1 MYSYGSVKKMKT
13 FALILS
19 CLLVL
24 NSGNTVLA
32 ASTGNNKLVK
42 STTFNCLTRGSRVN
56 VTIKTNQTYSATS
69 TVQKVEGG
77 NYQTVGLAYRF
88 KTGGLKGQSIVRQ
101 KGGIYLVA
109 TKSEARAAELA
120 TFDAALSCTK
130 K

>member
-1 MYSYGSVKKMKT
+1 MKVSP
-13 FALILS
+13 LILG

-24 NSGNTVLA
+24 NVASTVWA
-32 ASTGNNKLVK
+32 ASAGNNKSAK
-42 STTFNCLTRGSRVN
+42 STTFDCLTRGSRVS
-56 VTIKTNQTYSATS
+56 VTLKTNQTYSATS
-69 TVQKVEGG
+69 TLNKVENG
-77 NYQTVGLAYRF
+77 NYKIVGLAYRF
-88 KTGGLKGQSIVRQ
+88 RTGGLKGQSIVRQ

>member
-1 MYSYGSVKKMKT
+1 MKT
-13 FALILS
+13 AALILS

-24 NSGNTVLA
+24 NTSTTVLA
-32 ASTGNNKLVK
+32 AGTGKNKPAK
-42 STTFNCLTRGSRVN
+42 SATFNCLTRGSRVN
-56 VTIKTNQTYSATS
+56 VMIKANQTYSATS
-69 TVQKVEGG
+69 TLHKVEGG
-77 NYQTVGLAYRF
+77 NYQIVGLAYRF
-88 KTGGLKGQSIVRQ
+88 RTGGLKGQSIIKQ

>member
-1 MYSYGSVKKMKT
+1 MYHYSLVKKMKKS
-13 FALILS
+13 ALILN
-19 CLLVL
+19 CLLFL
-24 NSGNTVLA
+24 TINTPAWAAAGNSKSA
-32 ASTGNNKLVK
+32 KLP
-42 STTFNCLTRGSRVN
+42 TFDCLTRGSRVN
-56 VTIKTNQTYSATS
+56 VTLKAKQTYSATS

>member
-1 MYSYGSVKKMKT
+1 MKT
-13 FALILS
+13 SALMLI

-24 NSGNTVLA
+24 NTGTTVLA
-32 ASTGNNKLVK
+32 ASANNNKPAK
-42 STTFNCLTRGSRVN
+42 SITFNCLTRGSRVN
-56 VTIKTNQTYSATS
+56 LTIKANQTYSATS

-88 KTGGLKGQSIVRQ
+88 KTGGLKGQSIVKQ

>member
-1 MYSYGSVKKMKT
+1 MKKS
-13 FALILS
+13 ALILI
-19 CLLVL
+19 CLLAFTI
-24 NSGNTVLA
+24 STKAFA
-32 ASTGNNKLVK
+32 ASADNKPAK

-56 VTIKTNQTYSATS
+56 VTLKAKQTYSATS

-109 TKSEARAAELA
+109 TKSEARATELA
-120 TFDAALSCTK
+120 TFDAALSCTRK
-130 K
+130 